1 MTNFM
6 SNMAKLSEILREE
19 TGDYAISRTIELP
32 FSKAVE
38 KIKESLVAE
47 GFGVLTEIDMKAKF
61 KEKLG
66 EEFENYL
73 ILGAC
78 NPGYAFK
85 ALNMDMDLGLL
96 LPCNV
101 VVYEKEGKSVVAAI
115 DPVKMMSVADNA
127 DLNEI
132 AGEVETK
139 LRNALDR
146 I

>member
-1 MTNFM
+1 MN
-6 SNMAKLSEILREE
+6 SLPKLNNVLRGD
-19 TGDYAISRTIELP
+19 TGDYGISRTVELP
-32 FSKAVE
+32 FSEAVL
-38 KIKESLVAE
+38 KIKESLAAE

-78 NPGYAFK
+78 NPSYAFK

-101 VVYEKEGKSVVAAI
+101 VVYEKEGKTVVAAI

-127 DLNEI
+127 DLKAI
-132 AGEVETK
+132 AGGVETK
-139 LRNALDR
+139 LRKALDR